1 MMSELAGFGGDNCL
15 GDPLEVRNT
24 KYIENII
31 DSRDRVSAMEHKI
44 TACHDSTIVDKLKSL
59 LT

>member
-1 MMSELAGFGGDNCL
+1 MMSELAGFRGDKCL

-31 DSRDRVSAMEHKI
+31 DSRDRVSAMEHR
-44 TACHDSTIVDKLKSL
+44 
-59 LT
+59 